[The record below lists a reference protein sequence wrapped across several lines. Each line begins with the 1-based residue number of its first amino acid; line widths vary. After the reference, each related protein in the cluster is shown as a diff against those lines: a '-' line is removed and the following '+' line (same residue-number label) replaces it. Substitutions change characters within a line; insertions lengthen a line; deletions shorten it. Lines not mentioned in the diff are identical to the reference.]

1 MPQYK
6 VRPGFR
12 HGVGK
17 KYGPGDTVTL
27 TEQEAVGFLDK
38 LELVKEE
45 KASEQ
50 PLRFWQEP
58 PVLTT
63 TATSDTTMVTTP
75 PAFDGT
81 QDASVF
87 PSATLPN
94 ADFAGEKGIS
104 EKMEDALHEAGYFT
118 WEDVLLA
125 GVTKIN
131 EAGID
136 MIHARMLV
144 NIAQKQVQ

>member
-45 KASEQ
+45 KVEEAVPVLPISR
-50 PLRFWQEP
+50 PTIGTLSDGTSLRFWQEP
-58 PVLTT
+58 E
-63 TATSDTTMVTTP
+63 ASI
-75 PAFDGT
+75 PAVVD
-81 QDASVF
+81 
-87 PSATLPN
+87 LPR

-125 GVTKIN
+125 GVAKIN

-144 NIAQKQVQ
+144 NIAQKQVE

>member
-17 KYGPGDTVTL
+17 KYGPGDTVTM
-27 TEQEAVGFLDK
+27 TEQEAVDFLDK
-38 LELVKEE
+38 LELVVE
-45 KASEQ
+45 KDVSVPEFDADKVSD
-50 PLRFWQEP
+50 PKLRFWQEN
-58 PVLTT
+58 
-63 TATSDTTMVTTP
+63 TSE
-75 PAFDGT
+75 PAIEPG
-81 QDASVF
+81 SLPVF

-94 ADFAGEKGIS
+94 AGFAGERGIS

-118 WEDVLLA
+118 WEDVLSA

-144 NIAQKQVQ
+144 NIAQKQVE